1 MYVEARRE
9 GPMFL
14 ERHLVAKF
22 PKSSNML
29 TFPLGG
35 VGVGVGGNLVVTVFC
50 VLRCAVAATGVR
62 IKCLN

>member
-35 VGVGVGGNLVVTVFC
+35 WGWGLEAIWSSPSFVCFVVQ
-50 VLRCAVAATGVR
+50 
-62 IKCLN
+62 